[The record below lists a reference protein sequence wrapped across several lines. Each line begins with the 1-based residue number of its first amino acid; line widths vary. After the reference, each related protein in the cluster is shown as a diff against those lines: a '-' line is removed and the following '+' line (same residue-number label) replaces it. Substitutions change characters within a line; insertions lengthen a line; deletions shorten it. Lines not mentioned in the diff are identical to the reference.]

1 MGKTNQRRAM
11 AATALAALL
20 AFALILLRPA
30 GGADPLPPQAA
41 SADSVAIQPDSAPS
55 STAPSERKKKKRK
68 RKTSKKKWR
77 NRSAD
82 APDLPSPLKSEIE
95 HI

>member
-1 MGKTNQRRAM
+1 M

-20 AFALILLRPA
+20 ALALILLRPA
-30 GGADPLPPQAA
+30 GGADPLPPQTA

-55 STAPSERKKKKRK
+55 STAPSERKKGKRK
-68 RKTSKKKWR
+68 RKTPKKNGRSK
-77 NRSAD
+77 SAD